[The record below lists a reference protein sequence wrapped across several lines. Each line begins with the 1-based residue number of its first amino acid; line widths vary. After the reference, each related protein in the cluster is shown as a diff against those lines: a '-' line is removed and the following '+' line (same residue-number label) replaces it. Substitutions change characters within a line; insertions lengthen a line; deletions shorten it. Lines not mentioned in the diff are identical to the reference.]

1 MTVRNR
7 RVGRSA
13 WRWEEVTFWAGLA
26 AAAVFVPG
34 YLPLLTQIVTVG
46 LFALSLDLLVGYGG
60 IASLGHAVFFGLG
73 AYAAGI
79 LMQHG
84 WGEPI
89 SGLLAAALINA
100 LAGWIVSLLL
110 LKVRG
115 IALLVVTLG
124 LGLLALELAT
134 QMKWLTGGDDGL
146 QSMQLWPVLSVF
158 EWDFLGRTGFIY
170 SYLACAVIYVA
181 ARLVTRS
188 NFGLAV
194 EAIRENE
201 VRAQAIGIPVIARLR
216 SLFVLSAVIAGIA
229 GALYAQTTQFVALEV
244 LSLDRSVSALV
255 MITLGGIGTVVGGMV
270 GAATFLLARDT
281 FAALAPVYWNF
292 WIGLLL
298 FVVVCLGQHGILGL
312 TGRLGRWLGRARVQD
327 EGQR

>member
-1 MTVRNR
+1 MNVRKR

-13 WRWEEVTFWAGLA
+13 WRWEEAVFWAGLVV
-26 AAAVFVPG
+26 AAVLAPG
-34 YLPLLTQIVTVG
+34 YLPLLTQIVTIG

-73 AYAAGI
+73 AYATGI

-89 SGLLAAALINA
+89 SGLLAAALISA
-100 LAGWIVSLLL
+100 LAGWIASLLL

-124 LGLLALELAT
+124 LGLLMVELAT

-146 QSMQLWPVLSVF
+146 QGMELWPVLSVF
-158 EWDFLGRTGFIY
+158 DWDFLGLTGFIY
-170 SYLACAVIYVA
+170 SYVTCAIAYVTV
-181 ARLVTRS
+181 RLITRS

-201 VRAQAIGIPVIARLR
+201 VRAQAIGISVIARLR
-216 SLFVLSAVIAGIA
+216 TLFVLSAVVAGIA
-229 GALYAQTTQFVALEV
+229 GALYAQTTQFVALEA

-255 MITLGGIGTVVGGMV
+255 MVTLGGIGTIVGSMI
-270 GAATFLLARDT
+270 GAATFLWARDA

-292 WIGLLL
+292 WMGLLL
-298 FVVVCLGQHGILGL
+298 FIIVCLGQHGILGL
-312 TGRLGRWLGRARVQD
+312 TGRLGRSLGRSRAED
-327 EGQR
+327 EGHR